1 MEELKLLTAAQR
13 EVLFDAPVLVSILIA
28 GADSDIDNA
37 EIRRAVELTHDKKIT
52 AREELNEFYAI
63 VGEGFE
69 DKLKVKIHQLPA
81 DAEKRNALII
91 DELKKL
97 NSILPVLRN
106 DFATNYYWSIR
117 NLAKKIAAASGG
129 VLGYLAVGYE
139 ESKLIGLD
147 MIDNPEA

>member
-13 EVLFDAPVLVSILIA
+13 ELLFDAPVLVTILIA
-28 GADSDIDNA
+28 GADSDIDEA
-37 EIRRAVELTHDKKIT
+37 EIKRAVELTHDKKIT
-52 AREELNEFYAI
+52 SREELIEFYEI

-69 DKLKVKIHQLPA
+69 DKLKVKIHQLPL

-91 DELKKL
+91 EELIKL
-97 NSILPVLRN
+97 NSVLPVLSK

-117 NLAKKIAAASGG
+117 SLAKKIAGASGG

-139 ESKLIGLD
+139 ESKLVGLD